1 MKYCLLNSYLKK
13 RRAVSQ
19 IMGSLLILG
28 LVTSV
33 GSVILFNGMNQINAF
48 TYDLSFHDK
57 VTNEKFRENIM
68 FEHVR
73 FNPGDNTISLYI
85 ANVGT
90 VESTITSVTVVKMD
104 TQEIL
109 IYAADVPSTVYVKES
124 IELPPITV
132 PLTTNNPIWDNPTY
146 LNSDYKISITT
157 SKGNFFSTI
166 ARPFNT

>member
-1 MKYCLLNSYLKK
+1 MKYSSCNSHLKK
-13 RRAVSQ
+13 RRAVSP

-48 TYDLSFHDK
+48 SYDLSFHDK
-57 VTNEKFRENIM
+57 VKNETFRENLM

-73 FNPGDNTISLYI
+73 FDPVSKKISLYV

-109 IYAADVPSTVYVKES
+109 VDRVDVNSITYVEES
-124 IELPPITV
+124 SSPIDITAN
-132 PLTTNNPIWDNPTY
+132 LTTSNWNNSNY

>member
-1 MKYCLLNSYLKK
+1 MKYSSSNSHLKK
-13 RRAVSQ
+13 RRAVSP

-57 VTNEKFRENIM
+57 VKNETFRENLM

-73 FNPGDNTISLYI
+73 FDPVSKKIFLYVT
-85 ANVGT
+85 NVGT

-109 IYAADVPSTVYVKES
+109 VDRVDVNSITYVEES
-124 IELPPITV
+124 SSPIDITAN
-132 PLTTNNPIWDNPTY
+132 LTTSNWNNSNY